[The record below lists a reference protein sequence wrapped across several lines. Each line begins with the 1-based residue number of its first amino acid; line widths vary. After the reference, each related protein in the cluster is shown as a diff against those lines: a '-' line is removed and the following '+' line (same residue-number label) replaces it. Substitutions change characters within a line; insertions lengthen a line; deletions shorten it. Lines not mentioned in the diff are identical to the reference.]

1 MRVAAEYR
9 FDVCGVSI
17 KRVVTPGVLCYSWQ
31 CVRGESVEVAKRE
44 LMSRLRGEISDARV
58 VDAMEK
64 VPREAFVLPKYRHA
78 AYEDSALPLYEGQ
91 TISQPFMIAT
101 MIEALGPRRSD
112 KVLEVGTGSGY
123 QAAILAELAREVLTV
138 ERIKSLADTAKDRL
152 KSLGYENVTVQV
164 AEEHIGWAS
173 EAPYDGIVVA
183 AAAPKLIRG
192 LVDQLADG
200 GRLVIPVGG
209 RRQQNLMKVVRS
221 DTTYSVTTLSA
232 CRFVPLIGED
242 AWPEPDSKL

>member
-1 MRVAAEYR
+1 M
-9 FDVCGVSI
+9 
-17 KRVVTPGVLCYSWQ
+17 LWYSWRR
-31 CVRGESVEVAKRE
+31 VGGENVEDAKRE
-44 LMSRLRGEISDARV
+44 LMSRLRGEITDARV
-58 VDAMEK
+58 LDAMER
-64 VPREAFVLPKYRHA
+64 VPRDAFVPRRYRHV
-78 AYEDSALPLYEGQ
+78 AYEDSALPLSEGQ
-91 TISQPFMIAT
+91 TISQPFMVAT
-101 MIEALGPRRSD
+101 MIETLGPRRSD

-138 ERIKSLADTAKDRL
+138 ERIKSLADSAEARL
-152 KSLGYENVTVQV
+152 KSLGYENVTVRV
-164 AEEHIGWAS
+164 AEERIGWES

-221 DTTYSVTTLSA
+221 NATYSVTTLAA
-232 CRFVPLIGED
+232 CRFVPLIGRD
-242 AWPEPDSKL
+242 AWPEPDPTV

>member
-1 MRVAAEYR
+1 MA
-9 FDVCGVSI
+9 
-17 KRVVTPGVLCYSWQ
+17 
-31 CVRGESVEVAKRE
+31 
-44 LMSRLRGEISDARV
+44 RLREEISDIRV
-58 VDAMEK
+58 IDAMDR
-64 VPREAFVLPKYRHA
+64 VPREEFVPQKYRHA
-78 AYEDSALPLYEGQ
+78 AYEDSALPLSEGQ

-123 QAAILAELAREVLTV
+123 QAAILAELVREVLTV
-138 ERIKSLADTAKDRL
+138 ERIKSLADTAKSRL
-152 KSLGYENVTVQV
+152 KSLGYENVTVRV
-164 AEEHIGWAS
+164 AEERIGWAS
-173 EAPYDGIVVA
+173 DAPYDGIVVA

-221 DTTYSVTTLSA
+221 DTNYSVTTLSA
-232 CRFVPLIGED
+232 CRFVPLIGQD
-242 AWPEPDSKL
+242 AWPEPDSES

>member
-1 MRVAAEYR
+1 MA
-9 FDVCGVSI
+9 
-17 KRVVTPGVLCYSWQ
+17 
-31 CVRGESVEVAKRE
+31 
-44 LMSRLRGEISDARV
+44 RLREEISDGRV
-58 VDAMEK
+58 IDAMDR
-64 VPREAFVLPKYRHA
+64 VPREEFVPQEYRYA
-78 AYEDSALPLYEGQ
+78 AYEDSALPLSEGQ

-123 QAAILAELAREVLTV
+123 QAAILAELVREVLTV
-138 ERIKSLADTAKDRL
+138 ERIKSLADTAKSRL
-152 KSLGYENVTVQV
+152 KSLGYENVTVRV
-164 AEEHIGWAS
+164 AEERIGWAS
-173 EAPYDGIVVA
+173 DAPYDGIVVA

-221 DTTYSVTTLSA
+221 DTNYSVTTLSA
-232 CRFVPLIGED
+232 CRFVPLIGQD
-242 AWPEPDSKL
+242 AWPEPDSES

>member
-1 MRVAAEYR
+1 MA
-9 FDVCGVSI
+9 G
-17 KRVVTPGVLCYSWQ
+17 
-31 CVRGESVEVAKRE
+31 
-44 LMSRLRGEISDARV
+44 LRDEISDGRII
-58 VDAMEK
+58 DAMER
-64 VPREAFVLPKYRHA
+64 VPREAFVPKDYRKA
-78 AYEDSALPLYEGQ
+78 AYEDSALPLSEGQ

-123 QAAILAELAREVLTV
+123 QAAILAELVREVLTV
-138 ERIKSLADTAKDRL
+138 ERIKSLADTAKARL
-152 KSLGYENVTVQV
+152 KSLGYENVTVRV
-164 AEEHIGWAS
+164 AEERIGWAS
-173 EAPYDGIVVA
+173 DAPYDGIVVA

-192 LVDQLADG
+192 LVDQLSDG

-221 DTTYSVTTLSA
+221 DKNYSVTTLSA

-242 AWPEPDSKL
+242 AWPEPDSES

>member
-1 MRVAAEYR
+1 M
-9 FDVCGVSI
+9 SI
-17 KRVVTPGVLCYSWQ
+17 ERVVTPDALCYSWE
-31 CVRGESVEVAKRE
+31 CVRGENVEDAKRE
-44 LMSRLRGEISDARV
+44 LLSRLRGEISDARV

-64 VPREAFVLPKYRHA
+64 VPREAFVPQEYRYA
-78 AYEDSALPLYEGQ
+78 AYEDSALPLSEGQ

-101 MIEALGPRRSD
+101 MIETLGPRRSD

-123 QAAILAELAREVLTV
+123 QAAILAELVRKVLTV
-138 ERIKSLADTAKDRL
+138 ERIKSLADSAKDRL
-152 KSLGYENVTVQV
+152 ESLGYENVTVRV
-164 AEEHIGWAS
+164 AEERIGWAS

-183 AAAPKLIRG
+183 AAAPKLIRA

-221 DTTYSVTTLSA
+221 NTNYSVTTLSA
-232 CRFVPLIGED
+232 CRFVPLIGQD
-242 AWPEPDSKL
+242 AWPEPDTES

>member
-1 MRVAAEYR
+1 MRVGAEYR

-17 KRVVTPGVLCYSWQ
+17 ERVVTPRALCYSWQ
-31 CVRGESVEVAKRE
+31 CVRGESVEDAKRE
-44 LMSRLRGEISDARV
+44 LLARLRGEISDGRV

-64 VPREAFVLPKYRHA
+64 VPREAFVPPKYRYA
-78 AYEDSALPLYEGQ
+78 AYEDSALPLSEGQ

-123 QAAILAELAREVLTV
+123 QAAILAELVREVLTV
-138 ERIKSLADTAKDRL
+138 ERITSLADTAKDRL
-152 KSLGYENVTVQV
+152 MSLGYENVTVQV
-164 AEEHIGWAS
+164 AKERIGWAS

-221 DTTYSVTTLSA
+221 DKNYSVTTLAA
-232 CRFVPLIGED
+232 CRFVPLIGQD
-242 AWPEPDSKL
+242 AWPETES

>member
-1 MRVAAEYR
+1 ME
-9 FDVCGVSI
+9 D
-17 KRVVTPGVLCYSWQ
+17 
-31 CVRGESVEVAKRE
+31 AKRK
-44 LMSRLRGEISDARV
+44 LMARLREEISDIRV
-58 VDAMEK
+58 IDAMDR
-64 VPREAFVLPKYRHA
+64 VPREEFVPQKYRHA
-78 AYEDSALPLYEGQ
+78 AYEDSALPLSEGQ

-123 QAAILAELAREVLTV
+123 QAAILAELVREVLTV
-138 ERIKSLADTAKDRL
+138 ERIKSLADTAKSRL
-152 KSLGYENVTVQV
+152 KSLGYENVTVRV
-164 AEEHIGWAS
+164 AEERIGWAS
-173 EAPYDGIVVA
+173 DAPYDGIVVA

-221 DTTYSVTTLSA
+221 DTNYSVTTLSA
-232 CRFVPLIGED
+232 CRFVPLIGQD
-242 AWPEPDSKL
+242 AWPEPDSES